1 MASITKLKTSEAV
14 QLFDHGAAFNLS
26 QAFHR
31 HLDLGDL
38 LQAFFAQAHTLL
50 GCAGIRYRNAEAGI
64 DLQLGGSG
72 RHSASYNL
80 TYQESHLGEL
90 VFSFPSRVTEEC
102 LATAEDLTSLVMS
115 PINNALVHRQ
125 AVLVADAVVTDAVR
139 AGVPGAVADADALAD
154 TPAKGSKPEPL
165 PAGKARSADDDT
177 LVLISLDG
185 FAGIRERDGAEWAQA
200 LVQAMQDQIREGL
213 READG
218 VFQIDDEL
226 LAILLPRT
234 SGEAAMEVAKKVRV
248 LIAGLHLRDG
258 AVTTQLTACMGIA
271 GTREAGS
278 AEQVLQQARK
288 ALQAAQ
294 SEGDNRIE
302 LFRAN

>member
-1 MASITKLKTSEAV
+1 MASITKLKTSQSV
-14 QLFDHGAAFNLS
+14 QFFDHSAAFNLV

-50 GCAGIRYRNAEAGI
+50 ECVGMRYRNPADGI
-64 DLQLGGSG
+64 DLQLGEGG
-72 RHSASYNL
+72 PHTTSYNL
-80 TYQESHLGEL
+80 TYQDSNLGEL
-90 VFSFPSRVTEEC
+90 VFLFRRKVTEDT

-115 PINNALVHRQ
+115 PINNALLYRRALPQ
-125 AVLVADAVVTDAVR
+125 ADATDNAADPSATSTPNPNPAPKRAEAVKT
-139 AGVPGAVADADALAD
+139 GN
-154 TPAKGSKPEPL
+154 
-165 PAGKARSADDDT
+165 DDT

-185 FAGIRERDGAEWAQA
+185 FATIRDRDGAEWAQA
-200 LVQAMQDQIREGL
+200 LIHAMQDQIREGL

-218 VFQIDDEL
+218 VFQIDDEM
-226 LAILLPRT
+226 LAVLLPRT
-234 SGEAAMEVAKKVRV
+234 SGSAAVEVAKKVRV

-271 GTREAGS
+271 GTQAAGN
-278 AEQVLQQARK
+278 AEQVLQQARV

-294 SEGDNRIE
+294 RDGGNSIE
-302 LFRAN
+302 LYREN